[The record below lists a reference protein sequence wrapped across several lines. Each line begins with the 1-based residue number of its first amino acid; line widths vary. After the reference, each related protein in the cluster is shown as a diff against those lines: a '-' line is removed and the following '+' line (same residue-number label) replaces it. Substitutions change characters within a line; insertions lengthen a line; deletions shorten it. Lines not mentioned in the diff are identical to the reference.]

1 MQNSRHSIYGG
12 NYMSLTVHT
21 VDIHSDE
28 QIQMFN
34 CDTSQIIYSFF
45 LSNPKKYNSNSHF
58 GGQSTQ

>member
-1 MQNSRHSIYGG
+1 
-12 NYMSLTVHT
+12 MSLTVHT

-45 LSNPKKYNSNSHF
+45 LSNTKKYNSNSHF
-58 GGQSTQ
+58 VGQSTQ

>member
-1 MQNSRHSIYGG
+1 MQNSRHSICGG

-34 CDTSQIIYSFF
+34 CDISQIIYSFF
-45 LSNPKKYNSNSHF
+45 LSNTKKYNSNSHF
-58 GGQSTQ
+58 VGQSTQ